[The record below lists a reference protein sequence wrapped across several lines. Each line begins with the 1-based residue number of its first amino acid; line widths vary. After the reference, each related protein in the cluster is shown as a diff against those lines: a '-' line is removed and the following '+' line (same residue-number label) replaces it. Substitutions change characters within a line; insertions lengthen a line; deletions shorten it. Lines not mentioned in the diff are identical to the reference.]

1 LSTLDRLAAALSD
14 RYRIERELGQGGMAT
29 VYLAEDLKHQRKVA
43 VKVLQ
48 PELAA
53 VIGAERFLSEIKTTA
68 NLQHPHILPLFDSGE
83 AIVPSIIDDR
93 SSIIDRQSQSYLYY
107 VMPYVDGETLR
118 SRLVRETQLSVSEAV
133 RLATEIAGALDY
145 AHSHGVIHR
154 DIKPENI
161 LIQHG
166 SALVADFGIALAVQ
180 QAGGDRMTQTGM
192 SLGTPH
198 YMSPEQAMGEKQI
211 DARSDIYALG
221 VICYEMLIGEPP
233 FTGPSAQAIVAKV
246 MTESPKEIT
255 AQRKSVP
262 LNVASAVAKSLEK
275 LPADRFESAKAFAGA
290 LADQSFATTQ
300 GSTVARGRGGIPRPL
315 FGAVAAIAA
324 LAIAA
329 AAWGWLRPAA
339 ADAVTRQRVVLWN
352 RPWGEFLAPGTPM
365 MATQATIAPDGSS
378 IVFSDSVGGR
388 PQLMRKLRDETK
400 PTPLAGTERGVSP
413 FFSPDGAW
421 IGFLT
426 TDGKL
431 KKIPAAGGGPI
442 TLSEAVNEVYLAAIW
457 LADNTIIF
465 VDNRSGLQ
473 RISADGGVGTIV
485 SSDSGRGRTIVV
497 ALAPLPESRGFL
509 LTSCPGNCVSG
520 ASVSVFDF
528 AADSARTL
536 VTNAG
541 GAWYAPT
548 GHLLYTDAAGGLFA
562 AGFDLKTMALTGGAV
577 PVLDGVNPNTF
588 AMSAAGHVLYTVGG
602 SAGAGSALTWVTRD
616 GRSTP
621 VDSSWQG
628 NFQYPTI
635 SPDGQA
641 FTVSV
646 VDGATHLWLRRSNGT
661 KQKLTQDGSINW
673 RASWAPDGRSIAF
686 VTNPR
691 SSGDRD
697 ATDIYQMPID
707 GSTPPTLLHQ
717 HTYGLWEAEL
727 SRDGEWLVFRS
738 DEADA
743 RTTIR
748 ARRLRGDTST
758 IPLVVAKSS
767 SMQAALSPDGRW
779 LAYISDA
786 TGQREVYLLAFP
798 KGDVTR
804 LVSTGGGSEPR
815 WSSDGRE
822 LFYKSA
828 NTLMSVAVTSTPT
841 LTLGTPQV
849 LFSVAGYRGARN
861 RQQYDVTPDGQRF
874 LMIKLL
880 EDGTPPEA
888 VYVEHWFTELRAK
901 LQAKGKP

>member
-1 LSTLDRLAAALSD
+1 MSD
-14 RYRIERELGQGGMAT
+14 RYRLERELGQGGMAT

-83 AIVPSIIDDR
+83 AIVPPIIDDR

-118 SRLVRETQLSVSEAV
+118 SRLVRETQLSVNEAV

-246 MTESPKEIT
+246 MTESPREIT

-275 LPADRFESAKAFAGA
+275 LPADRFESAKAFATA

-300 GSTVARGRGGIPRPL
+300 VHGTARGRGGIPRPL
-315 FGAVAAIAA
+315 FGATAAIAA

-329 AAWGWLRPAA
+329 AAWGWLRPATS
-339 ADAVTRQRVVLWN
+339 DAVTRQRVMLWDH
-352 RPWGEFLAPGTPM
+352 PWGEFLSPGNPM
-365 MATQATIAPDGSS
+365 VATQTAIAPDGSS

-388 PQLMRKLRDETK
+388 PQLMRKLRDQAE
-400 PTPLAGTERGVSP
+400 PTPLAGTERGLSP

-431 KKIPAAGGGPI
+431 KKIPVAGGGAI
-442 TLSEAVNEVYLAAIW
+442 TLSESGNDVYYVGVW
-457 LADNTIIF
+457 LDDNTIVF
-465 VDNRSGLQ
+465 VDDRNGLQ
-473 RISADGGVGTIV
+473 RISAEGGVGTMV

-497 ALAPLPESRGFL
+497 AMAPLPKSRGFL
-509 LTSCPGNCVSG
+509 YTSCPGNCVGGS
-520 ASVSVFDF
+520 SVSVFDL
-528 AADSARTL
+528 AADTARTL
-536 VTNAG
+536 VANAA
-541 GAWYAPT
+541 GAWYSPT
-548 GHLLYTDAAGGLFA
+548 GHLLYTDRAGGLFA
-562 AGFDLKTMALTGGAV
+562 NGFDLKTLALTGGAV
-577 PVLDGVNPNTF
+577 PVIDGVNPNSF
-588 AMSAAGHVLYTVGG
+588 AMSATGEALYTVGG
-602 SAGAGSALTWVTRD
+602 SAGAGSALMWVERD
-616 GRSTP
+616 GRTTP

-646 VDGATHLWLRRSNGT
+646 VDGATHLWLRRGDGT
-661 KQKLTQDGSINW
+661 KQKLTQNGSINW
-673 RASWAPDGRSIAF
+673 RASWSPDGRSIAF

-707 GSTPPTLLHQ
+707 GNTPPTLLHK
-717 HTYGLWEAEL
+717 HSYGLWEAEL
-727 SRDGEWLVFRS
+727 SRDGEWLVYRS

-743 RTTIR
+743 QTAIR
-748 ARRLRGDTST
+748 ARRLRGDTAT
-758 IPLVVAKSS
+758 IPLVVAGSS
-767 SMQAALSPDGRW
+767 SMQAALSPDTRW
-779 LAYISDA
+779 LAYIA
-786 TGQREVYLLAFP
+786 ETTGQREVYLMAFP
-798 KGDVTR
+798 SGDVTR

-828 NTLMSVAVTSTPT
+828 NNLMSVAVTTAPT
-841 LTLGTPQV
+841 LTLGTPQR

-874 LMIKLL
+874 LMIRLL
-880 EDGTPPEA
+880 QDGTPPEA
-888 VYVEHWFTELRAK
+888 VYAEHWLTELRTK